1 MLSKTK
7 IKYIRLLQ
15 QKKHRQKNRLFIAEG
30 EKIVQEIFTQ
40 QQFNIHSIYATAEWE
55 AQNQANLRAHKAEFN
70 LVTAQELEKISLLQ
84 KANQVLLVLEYSNA
98 PIPTTAELEQ
108 QWCLVLDQIRDPGNL
123 GTIIRIADW
132 FGIEHIFCSLDS
144 VDAYNPKVVQ
154 ATMGSFLRTKVHYT
168 DLVELFEQQ
177 KTLPKYGAVLDG
189 ENAFQANFEAAGL
202 LVIGNESR
210 GVSDEI
216 KSRLTT
222 HITIPKYGQAESLNA
237 AIATG
242 ILCAAIKK

>member
-1 MLSKTK
+1 MLSKAK

-15 QKKHRQKNRLFIAEG
+15 QKKYRQKNRLFIAEG

-55 AQNQANLRAHKAEFN
+55 EQNHSNLLAYQEQFT
-70 LVTAQELEKISLLQ
+70 LVTAQELAKISLLQ
-84 KANQVLLVLEYSNA
+84 NPNQVLVVLEYANQSL
-98 PIPTTAELEQ
+98 PKVVELQ
-108 QWCLVLDQIRDPGNL
+108 NHWSLVLDQIRDPGNL

-132 FGIEHIFCSLDS
+132 FGIEQIFCSLDS

-154 ATMGSFLRTKVHYT
+154 ATMGSFLRTKVYYT
-168 DLVELFEQQ
+168 NLKELFEQH
-177 KTLPKYGAVLDG
+177 KNLPKYGAILEG
-189 ENAFQANFEAAGL
+189 KNAFEETYTKSGF

-210 GVSDEI
+210 GVSEEL
-216 KSRLTT
+216 KAMLTH
-222 HITIPKYGQAESLNA
+222 HITIPRYGEAESLNA

-242 ILCAAIKK
+242 ILCAVIKK